1 MIIIRYLNFCDH
13 LKEIKSEFHGQ
24 RMLQIVVT
32 EYHNSLKSH
41 KYIPFLA
48 GAQITMLQNPVKTGR
63 MVTRWIR
70 QMLFIV
76 DHLVNQRRKFA
87 A

>member
-41 KYIPFLA
+41 KYLFWQEPKL
-48 GAQITMLQNPVKTGR
+48 LCYK
-63 MVTRWIR
+63 IR
-70 QMLFIV
+70 
-76 DHLVNQRRKFA
+76 
-87 A
+87 